1 MIDLTVAQI
10 ADIVGGEL
18 ADISAEV
25 AAGLHVTGT
34 VEFDSRNITPGGLFL
49 ALPGARSDGHDYAA
63 SAVAAGAV
71 VVLAARPVGVPAIVV
86 APGVHA
92 VGRGDS
98 GLAGVLEHDTDG
110 SGAAVLA
117 ALAKLAAAVAAELVA
132 GGLTI
137 IGITGSSGKTSTKD
151 LLAAVLDPLGEVV
164 APPGS
169 FNNELGHPWT
179 VLRATARTD
188 YLILEL
194 SARHPGNIAAL
205 AAIAP
210 PAIGVVLN
218 VGTAHL
224 GEFGTR
230 EAIAQTKAELP
241 QAVPQSGV
249 VVLNVDDP
257 AVAAMADVTS
267 ARVVR
272 VSRSGRSD
280 TGPSDM
286 WAGPVTLDELARP
299 HFTLHAADSPDF
311 AVEVRLAVHG
321 DHQVTNAMCVA
332 AVALECGA
340 TAAQVAVALAGAHPV
355 SQHRMRVSTRTDG
368 ITVIDDAYNANPD
381 SMRAGLQA
389 LAWIAR
395 GGASEGSDTA
405 AGPRRSWAVL
415 GEMAELG
422 EDAIPEHDRI
432 GRLAVRLDVSR
443 LVVVGMGRSMSAM
456 HHGAV
461 MEGSWGGEAAI
472 VADVDA
478 ALALLRA
485 ELRSGDVVLVKASN
499 AAGLGHSPTAGRRCR
514 RRPEPFPMIE
524 ILIAVGI
531 SLTVSILLTPALI
544 RLFTKQ
550 GFGHEIREDG
560 PPSHKT
566 KRGRRRWAAWLL
578 WPASGRVISAPTS
591 RDWHSTVRARRR
603 RVCWCFFWRRRWVPL
618 DSSTT

>member
-1 MIDLTVAQI
+1 VIDLSVAQI
-10 ADIVGGEL
+10 AAIVGGEL
-18 ADISAEV
+18 ADISAQD

-34 VEFDSRNITPGGLFL
+34 VEFDSRKVTSGGLFL
-49 ALPGARSDGHDYAA
+49 ALPGARSDGHDHAA
-63 SAVAAGAV
+63 SAVATGAV
-71 VVLAARPVGVPAIVV
+71 AVLAARPVGVPAIVV
-86 APGVHA
+86 APQAADARKVDG
-92 VGRGDS
+92 

-137 IGITGSSGKTSTKD
+137 VGITGSSGKTSTKD
-151 LLAAVLDPLGEVV
+151 LLAAVLAPLGEVV

-179 VLRATARTD
+179 VLRATASTD

-224 GEFGTR
+224 GEFGSR
-230 EAIAQTKAELP
+230 EAIAKTKAELP
-241 QAVPQSGV
+241 QAVPRSGV

-257 AVAAMADVTS
+257 AVAAMAEVTA

-272 VSRSGRSD
+272 VSRHSHTD
-280 TGPSDM
+280 AGPADV

-299 HFTLHAADSPDF
+299 QFTLHSGADSV
-311 AVEVRLAVHG
+311 VEVSLAVHG
-321 DHQVTNAMCVA
+321 DHQVSNALCAA

-340 TAAQVAVALAGAHPV
+340 TTEQVANALAGAGPV
-355 SQHRMRVSTRTDG
+355 SGHRMRVSTRTDG
-368 ITVIDDAYNANPD
+368 VTVIDDAYNANPD

-389 LAWIAR
+389 LAWISSSR
-395 GGASEGSDTA
+395 G
-405 AGPRRSWAVL
+405 AGRRRSWAVL

-422 EDAIPEHDRI
+422 EDAISEHDRI

-443 LVVVGMGRSMSAM
+443 LIVVGIGRSMSAM

-461 MEGSWGGEAAI
+461 MEGSWGGEAAV
-472 VADVDA
+472 VADADA
-478 ALALLRA
+478 ALTVLRA
-485 ELRSGDVVLVKASN
+485 ELQPGDVVLVKASN
-499 AAGLGHSPTAGRRCR
+499 AAGLGA
-514 RRPEPFPMIE
+514 
-524 ILIAVGI
+524 LAD
-531 SLTVSILLTPALI
+531 SLVADTPDG
-544 RLFTKQ
+544 Q
-550 GFGHEIREDG
+550 GDTR
-560 PPSHKT
+560 
-566 KRGRRRWAAWLL
+566 
-578 WPASGRVISAPTS
+578 
-591 RDWHSTVRARRR
+591 
-603 RVCWCFFWRRRWVPL
+603 
-618 DSSTT
+618 